1 MKKKKHRRRLAPSCA
16 YYAYQFQDKCTGL
29 VGSTPQNF
37 IEDAISRRG
46 VILYNDQTDSAAGS
60 DKTVR
65 LNAVKVNVT
74 HITRAKI
81 MHVFFYV
88 LSM

>member
-1 MKKKKHRRRLAPSCA
+1 MKKKTTLAQIGAFLCLLR
-16 YYAYQFQDKCTGL
+16 YQFLDKCTGF

-46 VILYNDQTDSAAGS
+46 AIQYNDQTDGAAGS

-74 HITRAKI
+74 HIIRAKI

>member
-1 MKKKKHRRRLAPSCA
+1 MH
-16 YYAYQFQDKCTGL
+16 GM

-46 VILYNDQTDSAAGS
+46 AILYNDQTDGAAGS

-65 LNAVKVNVT
+65 LNAVKVHVT
-74 HITRAKI
+74 RITRAKI
-81 MHVFFYV
+81 MHAFFYV